1 MKKSDELLL
10 KRIGGYTLV
19 GKTLGKGAFAR
30 VELATHRLSNTKVS
44 ARLYLSEY
52 FISLSQFRQK
62 FWWPYFIEGIYYF

>member
-19 GKTLGKGAFAR
+19 GKTLGKGSFAR

-44 ARLYLSEY
+44 ARFYLSEY
-52 FISLSQFRQK
+52 FSSLSQFRQK
-62 FWWPYFIEGIYYF
+62 FWWLYFIEGYYYF